1 MTREITINGVQL
13 KKVTSIKLDAE
24 SGMLSIKMYWDER
37 KKEHTDIEQL
47 HYLIRQQEL
56 NDLGTGIL
64 TLFVPMHH
72 IKNISLL
79 TAHL

>member
-24 SGMLSIKMYWDER
+24 SGMLSIKMLWDKR
-37 KKEHTDIEQL
+37 QKEQTDIEQL

-56 NDLGTGIL
+56 NDLGVGVI
-64 TLFVPMHH
+64 TLFVPMYR
-72 IKNISLL
+72 IQNISFL
-79 TAHL
+79 TTHL